1 MSESASVRRV
11 NAKRP
16 PRKDR
21 SSSPAT
27 IEVEF
32 RPPLQSRSEKSLS
45 KMINAGRRLVE
56 LSGDFEGMML
66 SDVIRMAGT
75 STGAFYGRF
84 RDKDAFVAAI
94 LESAFAQIREDVDKA
109 IDAELL
115 LKTGRAS
122 EVAASIVHIYVAMC
136 RENRGLFKAVLRHFA
151 INDPPSN
158 PMRALDHHIRSRT
171 VPALV
176 ESMRR
181 QSPSISD
188 PNIQIGIQ
196 FVVGTLAIT
205 LLTDPGPLR
214 FANDDLEANLQAML
228 QRFLQLS

>member
-1 MSESASVRRV
+1 MRHVDV
-11 NAKRP
+11 KRP

-21 SSSPAT
+21 ALSSAT
-27 IEVEF
+27 VDVEF
-32 RPPLQSRSEKSLS
+32 KPPLQSRSEKSLS
-45 KMINAGRRLVE
+45 KMINAGRELVE

-66 SDVIRMAGT
+66 SDVIRLAGT

-94 LESAFAQIREDVDKA
+94 LESAFAQIRKEVDSK

-115 LKTGRAS
+115 LETGRAS

-151 INDPPSN
+151 INDPSSN
-158 PMRALDHHIRSRT
+158 PIRALDHHIRSRT
-171 VPALV
+171 VPALI

-181 QSPSISD
+181 QSQSVSD

-214 FANDDLEANLQAML
+214 FASDNLEANLQAML
-228 QRFLQLS
+228 QRFLQLP